1 MDLLSVMQF
10 CFAAVRLYTSPGVRR
25 IFPVF
30 SGFFRKRPES
40 FPQRKARLWKIS
52 FVFPGEGG
60 LSGLSKR
67 QAPPAPPVPS
77 LLFILIFF

>member
-1 MDLLSVMQF
+1 MQF
-10 CFAAVRLYTSPGVRR
+10 CFSAVQAYTPPGVRQICLVLPR
-25 IFPVF
+25 FF
-30 SGFFRKRPES
+30 SGAAGKFSTREGPAVENLFCFFG
-40 FPQRKARLWKIS
+40 KA
-52 FVFPGEGG
+52 G